1 MDPGQQATIERLA
14 GLLTRDG
21 LRVACAESCTGGR
34 IAAALT
40 AVAGSSAWFDCGCVV
55 YSYPA
60 KCSLLGLDRA
70 RLDREGAVS
79 AWAVEAMCAGL
90 LTRCGADVVVA
101 SSGIAGPDGGSVEK
115 PVGTVYLCWQRRG
128 EPPYFG
134 HEVYAGDREAIT
146 AQVVR
151 GALEGLVRLLE

>member
-1 MDPGQQATIERLA
+1 MDTSLRDTLDRLA
-14 GLLTRDG
+14 TLLTRDG

-40 AVAGSSAWFDCGCVV
+40 SVPGSSAWFDCGCVV

-79 AWAVEAMCAGL
+79 AWAVEAMCSGL
-90 LTRCGADVVVA
+90 LARCGADVAVA
-101 SSGIAGPDGGSVEK
+101 SSGIAGPGGGSVEK

-134 HEVYAGDREAIT
+134 HEVYEGDREAVT
-146 AQVVR
+146 AQVVG
-151 GALEGLVRLLE
+151 GAVGGLVRLVE